1 MKEEIEDESL
11 QLTTDDESST
21 TWKDGRKSKV

>member
-11 QLTTDDESST
+11 QLTTDDESAT
-21 TWKDGRKSKV
+21 TRKDERKNKV